1 MPALFVAYSYVT
13 SAAKVF
19 EERKITRDLRNLP
32 DFEVVY
38 QLGMMWLLSSAT
50 VTR

>member
-1 MPALFVAYSYVT
+1 VVVPALFVAYSYVT
-13 SAAKVF
+13 SAARVF

-38 QLGMMWLLSSAT
+38 QLGA
-50 VTR
+50 

>member
-1 MPALFVAYSYVT
+1 MCSFHFVEVPALFVAYSYVT
-13 SAAKVF
+13 AAAKVF

-38 QLGMMWLLSSAT
+38 QLGE
-50 VTR
+50 